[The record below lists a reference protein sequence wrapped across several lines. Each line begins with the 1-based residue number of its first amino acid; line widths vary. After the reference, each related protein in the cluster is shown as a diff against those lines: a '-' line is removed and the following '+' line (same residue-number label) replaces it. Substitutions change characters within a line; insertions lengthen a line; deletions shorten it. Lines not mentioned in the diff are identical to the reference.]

1 MDICKVEG
9 CDRVVKV
16 KKEALCGKHYARLRR
31 HGDPLAWKR
40 PKRPVCSV
48 DGCEHRAAAK
58 GLCDTH
64 YRRLRRYGSTDKPER
79 PTVCAVDGCD
89 RGVASRGLCDKHYR
103 RHVAGTD
110 GDKRCVFCGKVIDP
124 AHHRRRVYC
133 SSECGKKALSLRQ
146 RETNRETQLKRY
158 GLTPDGF
165 DAMLAGQGGAC
176 AICSGQVTARGWH
189 VDHCHETGTVRGI
202 LCHQCNVGLGHFKD
216 DPVRL
221 AAAIA
226 YLEAPLMT

>member
-64 YRRLRRYGSTDKPER
+64 YRRLRRNGSTDKPER